1 MGKRYVLLDVGIQI
15 VNFKSSAKGAA
26 DLVTWFDASSNNNKR
41 RVIKTFRNDRG
52 VLPIDSLLITF

>member
-26 DLVTWFDASSNNNKR
+26 DLVTCFDASSNNN
-41 RVIKTFRNDRG
+41 IKTFRNDRG
-52 VLPIDSLLITF
+52 VLTIDSLLITF